1 MTTPNHKLP
10 GYKVLSCT
18 ADAEM
23 RVKRSRFIAHIAAVE
38 SEDDAR
44 SAVKEMEKKYHDS
57 RHVCFAWILG
67 YGEEIKYHSTDA
79 GEPSG
84 SAGEP
89 ILGVL
94 KKHEVTNAVAIV
106 VRYFGGIKLGTG
118 GLGRAYKECAALALE
133 KCETKFI
140 AFGNDFE
147 ITFPYH
153 LLGSIEH
160 SLEKHDGKVV
170 QRNFDEDV
178 NLLIWLPEGREQSFD
193 SELNELSSGTIKLKA
208 RP

>member
-10 GYKVLSCT
+10 GYIVLNSS
-18 ADAEM
+18 ADAEI
-23 RVKRSRFIAHIAAVE
+23 RVKRSKFIAYVTPVD
-38 SEDDAR
+38 SEDGAKA
-44 SAVKEMEKKYHDS
+44 AVKEMEQKYHDS

-67 YGEEIKYHSTDA
+67 YGDEIKVHSTDA

-89 ILGVL
+89 ILGIL
-94 KKHEVTNAVAIV
+94 KKHEITNAVAIV

-147 ITFPYH
+147 VTFPYH

-160 SLEKHDGKVV
+160 SLEKYNGKVL

-178 NLLIWLPEGREQSFD
+178 NLSIWLPKGREQSFS
-193 SELNELSSGTIKLKA
+193 SELNELSSGTITLKA